1 MKKILASILIFGC
14 VITTSAQEINDY
26 KYVSIPETY
35 EFAGATDEYRLNSLT
50 KFLFEK
56 NGYNTLM
63 NTEKIPADLDS
74 NPCLGLQTKVVDN
87 SGLFVTRLV
96 IKLLDCKG
104 QVVFES
110 KEGRSREK
118 DFQEAFQEALRDAFT
133 SLEEIEYNYVDTDIA
148 NENSIMKIENKAQV
162 DKKKVLPATEAEEA
176 MEVVEVEEEKEKDE
190 IEEIAVE
197 EVGSKVDKAKENSK
211 IYLYSGKEYHLKE
224 TNRGIG
230 LFQEN
235 SLDPIAIL
243 IETNGGKSYIYNSL
257 TNQGVAYFNTDGN
270 LVVEYFSRQEDKKV
284 SITYELKN

>member
-1 MKKILASILIFGC
+1 MLKRIKNKRMKKILASILIFGC

-148 NENSIMKIENKAQV
+148 SENSIMKMENKAEV
-162 DKKKVLPATEAEEA
+162 AKKKVIPAIEAEETTQA
-176 MEVVEVEEEKEKDE
+176 EEPMEVEEENEKDE
-190 IEEIAVE
+190 IEEIAVD

-224 TNRGIG
+224 TNRGIVY
-230 LFQEN
+230 FRR
-235 SLDPIAIL
+235 IL
-243 IETNGGKSYIYNSL
+243 
-257 TNQGVAYFNTDGN
+257 
-270 LVVEYFSRQEDKKV
+270 
-284 SITYELKN
+284 